1 VPLFHIHILSPL
13 FGLLTNVIVQLS
25 RCRYAKKGGLLGS
38 VFEGFVSGYAVMLA
52 IEGAYCLSAKPDLV
66 ECVGQ
71 ITLSTITY
79 VALGYGYFHFINLGE
94 TARRVRILR
103 ELWESQDGLSVDE
116 LLMRYNASEIFGIRL
131 QRMISNEQI
140 QLRNGRY
147 YIGKPVMLY
156 MAKAIVM
163 MKLILLKRRGELQ

>member
-1 VPLFHIHILSPL
+1 
-13 FGLLTNVIVQLS
+13 
-25 RCRYAKKGGLLGS
+25 
-38 VFEGFVSGYAVMLA
+38 
-52 IEGAYCLSAKPDLV
+52 
-66 ECVGQ
+66 
-71 ITLSTITY
+71 
-79 VALGYGYFHFINLGE
+79 LGE